1 MKREQRE
8 WRAVEALFK
17 ELIGA
22 SRQQFPRSVTGLTA
36 LKRRG
41 VYVVYDRKGRGRA
54 CRENLEGQ
62 GRQLFSGY
70 NHMHGQS
77 SFASHHL
84 KGDGSRLWREK
95 LAFTR
100 SSFRAPAIERC

>member
-41 VYVVYDRKGRGRA
+41 VYVVYDRKGRVAHVGRTSKA
-54 CRENLEGQ
+54 KDGIVQRL
-62 GRQLFSGY
+62 
-70 NHMHGQS
+70 QS
-77 SFASHHL
+77 HARTVFVRVAS
-84 KGDGSRLWREK
+84 SERRRLT
-95 LAFTR
+95 LVA
-100 SSFRAPAIERC
+100 